1 MCMAFMQEEGAYKMH
16 KTVVLILVNGTHI
29 KPIFLTGNTEIRNHE
44 ICMRKNKKLMRT
56 DEVVY
61 VTYSADLR

>member
-1 MCMAFMQEEGAYKMH
+1 MH